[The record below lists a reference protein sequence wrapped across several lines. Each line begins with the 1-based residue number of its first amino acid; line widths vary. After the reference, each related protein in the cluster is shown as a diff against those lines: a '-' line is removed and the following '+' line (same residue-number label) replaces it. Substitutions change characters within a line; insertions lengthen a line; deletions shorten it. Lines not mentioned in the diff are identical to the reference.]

1 MSSSKR
7 KSERQVRKHGVY
19 HDPLATVPENPYRVQ
34 GLARAWE
41 RVWARFLKGFGQKDV
56 FAMGVDFKNRQDALT
71 ELHDSDIA
79 EFMMFL
85 QSNGELVM
93 PMPEVDE

>member
-1 MSSSKR
+1 MRSSKR
-7 KSERQVRKHGVY
+7 KSERQVRTRRVY
-19 HDPLATVPENPYRVQ
+19 HSPLATVPENPYRVH
-34 GLARAWE
+34 GLVRAWE
-41 RVWARFLKGFGQKDV
+41 RVWARFLKGFCRKDV

-85 QSNGELVM
+85 KSNGELVM